1 MHQHQEQTVTD
12 LFDLSD
18 TRFDHAITT
27 ISDQIATGLT
37 KSSLFE
43 TMKEL
48 HGTGS
53 ADGAWTQRD
62 AYDLLEA
69 GLTRYLAKQSTNP
82 GLADIGQ
89 IAELAKSLPTHTVRS
104 EDQIRFQQF
113 STPADLAALALI
125 LSQPRATDVVLEPS
139 AGHGSL
145 VAMLPK
151 VQSLHLNELDPKRRS
166 KLGLLFPDA
175 SITGVDGAML
185 TSAIAH
191 DLRPTLILMN
201 PPFSRSHGRG
211 TDQYAAI
218 RHLRSALAKLTPGG
232 RLVAIMPDW
241 FTTSAK
247 IYDESFAN
255 CTVRT
260 SCRLERCYQKQGTT
274 VAVRLFVVDK
284 VPGNIKPSVI
294 ARATVTE
301 LVEAVQIVRRPDID
315 QEKTET
321 IAKRPAKPTSLF
333 RAMRAKPTAKPR
345 VERTVVSRREVAV
358 AYDTLEDPRALGE
371 QAGVY
376 VPYRPSRIEIAGAE
390 EHPTPLVE
398 SVAMGSIPAPIP
410 EYIPQLHDR
419 IIEQDAL
426 SEAQLETVI
435 YAGNAWLQYLPGKFV
450 PAKEGV
456 GLTLSEEGRAYR
468 KGYFLGDGTGAGK
481 GRQIAAC
488 ILDNWIAGRRK
499 AVWVSKNE
507 SLLEDAR
514 RDWSAI
520 GGLPADIQPLSN
532 WKIDEEIPFTDGIL
546 FVTYPTLR
554 SQRQDATRLKQLL
567 NWAGDDF
574 DGVIAFDEGHE
585 MGGVAGGEGARG
597 TKAGSLQGIAG
608 VLLQN
613 NLPDA
618 RVLYA
623 SATGASDVNNLAYAV
638 RLGLWGPG
646 TAFSSREDFIGQIRS
661 GGIAAMELVSRD
673 LKALGLYQARAL
685 SFAGVE
691 YEILKHD
698 LTEAQVKIYD
708 TYAEAWSIIHQN
720 MEEALALTSVVDD
733 LDGDTLNSGAKA
745 AARSRFEGTKQR
757 FFNQVLLSMKLP
769 TLIAAIN
776 THLDDDKSIVIQ
788 LVSTAESILDR
799 RLDILLPEERAD
811 LDIDLSPR
819 ENVIDYLERAFPTQ
833 QMQVYID
840 DTGEQ
845 HSMPM
850 FDGEGR
856 PVHNSEAMERRQ
868 KLIEH
873 LCALPPIKPALDG
886 IIEHY
891 GTERVAEVTGRTKR
905 LVTQSDGSQKLETR
919 SPRTNQ
925 SETDQ
930 FMDGRKK
937 ILVFSDAGG
946 TGRSYHASLDVE
958 NQAQRVHFLLEP
970 GWRADRAIQGLGRTH
985 RTHQAAT
992 PLFRPVTTNC
1002 KGELRF
1008 TSTIARRLDSLG
1020 ALTRGQR
1027 QTGGQN
1033 LFDPA
1038 DNLESEYAKAALS
1051 TWFGL
1056 LADGAL
1062 KSATLLDFQERTGL
1076 KITSSDGVLE
1086 EDLPPIQR
1094 WLNRILALPIAMQNA
1109 IFDEFL
1115 ALVEARVS
1123 AARDAGTL
1131 DVGVETIQVESA
1143 AVAEDTILRT
1153 DERTGATSHLLRLD
1167 LTTRYRPMTLQ
1178 RVLER
1183 REWTDGCVLMR
1194 NSKSDKTALCEP
1206 SRHFMTDKGE
1216 LIQRIILHRPLRREY
1231 HDLSELEESAW
1242 EECSEANFRRLWA
1255 GEAEDSASRLH
1266 TETIHLATGLLL
1278 PIWSNLP
1285 RDYLE
1290 VNRIVDKKGR
1300 SWLGRIVHQAD
1311 VPGLLK
1317 TFGIANTVML
1327 TGDDIVKSLQEN
1339 RSVTIERPFEATF
1352 RKSRVASEM
1361 RIELVGAPVDQL
1373 DWLKSLGCFTEIIAY
1388 RTRVFVP
1395 ATNPGPV
1402 IKAILKI

>member
-1 MHQHQEQTVTD
+1 MTD
-12 LFDLSD
+12 LFNHTDS
-18 TRFDHAITT
+18 RFDAA
-27 ISDQIATGLT
+27 ATALSKRIGNGLS
-37 KSSLFE
+37 KSSLFQAM
-43 TMKEL
+43 TEL
-48 HGTGS
+48 YGTGS

-69 GLTRYLAKQSTNP
+69 ALTRYLSTSCRNP
-82 GLADIGQ
+82 GIDDITRIAALA
-89 IAELAKSLPTHTVRS
+89 ESLPTHTVRS
-104 EDQIRFQQF
+104 EEQIRFQQF
-113 STPADLAALALI
+113 STPADLAALVVI
-125 LSQPRATDVVLEPS
+125 LSQHRVSDIVLEPS

-145 VAMLPK
+145 VAMLP
-151 VQSLHLNELDPKRRS
+151 QLGALHLNELDPKRRE
-166 KLGLLFPDA
+166 KLVKLFPDA
-175 SITGVDGAML
+175 TITGVDGAML
-185 TSAIAH
+185 TSAIDHALH
-191 DLRPTLILMN
+191 PTLILMN
-201 PPFSRSHGRG
+201 PPFSRSLGRG
-211 TDQYAAI
+211 SDHYAAI
-218 RHLRSALAKLTPGG
+218 RHLRAALNKLAQGG

-247 IYDESFAN
+247 VGSIYDETFAN
-255 CTVRT
+255 CTVHT
-260 SCRLERCYQKQGTT
+260 SCRLEQCYRKQGTS
-274 VAVRLFVVDK
+274 VAVRLYVVDK
-284 VPGNIKPSVI
+284 VPGNVRPSIISRKTVKEL
-294 ARATVTE
+294 ARSVP
-301 LVEAVQIVRRPDID
+301 IVRRSVLKEQSP
-315 QEKTET
+315 KSSY
-321 IAKRPAKPTSLF
+321 RPPAKPSSIF
-333 RAMRAKPTAKPR
+333 RAMRARPR
-345 VERTVVSRREVAV
+345 TKVTSDRTIASRQTIAVS
-358 AYDTLEDPRALGE
+358 YNTLSDPRSLGE

-376 VPYRPSRIEIAGAE
+376 VPYRPSRVDITGAL

-398 SVAMGSIPAPIP
+398 SVAMGSIPAPV
-410 EYIPQLHDR
+410 PQYVPHLHDR
-419 IIEQDAL
+419 IIEQAAL

-435 YAGNAWLQYLPGKFV
+435 YAGNAWLQYLPGKFI
-450 PAKEGV
+450 PAEEGV
-456 GLTLSEEGRAYR
+456 GLTLSEDGRAYR

-499 AVWVSKNE
+499 AIWISKNE

-520 GGLPADIQPLSN
+520 GGLPADIQPLSS
-532 WKIDEEIPFTDGIL
+532 WKIDEDIPFNDGIL

-567 NWAGDDF
+567 DWAGTDF
-574 DGVIAFDEGHE
+574 EGVIAFDEGHE

-597 TKAGSLQGIAG
+597 AKAGSLQGIAG

-613 NLPDA
+613 HLPDA

-646 TAFSSREDFIGQIRS
+646 TAFSNREDFISQIRS

-691 YEILKHD
+691 YEVLKHD
-698 LTEAQVKIYD
+698 LTDAQISVYD
-708 TYAEAWSIIHQN
+708 TYADAWAIIHQN
-720 MEEALALTSVVDD
+720 MEEALALTNVVDD
-733 LDGDTLNSGAKA
+733 LEGGTLNSGAKA
-745 AARSRFEGTKQR
+745 AARSRFEGAKQR

-769 TLIAAIN
+769 TLISAIN
-776 THLDDDKSIVIQ
+776 SHLDNDQSVVIQ

-799 RLDILLPEERAD
+799 RLDSLSPEERAE

-833 QMQVYID
+833 QMQVFVD
-840 DTGEQ
+840 ETGEER
-845 HSMPM
+845 SMPM
-850 FDGEGR
+850 FDDEGR
-856 PVHNSEAMERRQ
+856 PVHNAQALQKRQ
-868 KLIEH
+868 ELIEH

-891 GTERVAEVTGRTKR
+891 GTECVAEVTGRTKR

-925 SETDQ
+925 SETDH

-946 TGRSYHASLDVE
+946 TGRSYHASLDVQ
-958 NQAQRVHFLLEP
+958 NQSQRVHFLLEP

-985 RTHQAAT
+985 RTHQATT

-1056 LADGAL
+1056 LAEGTL
-1062 KSATLLDFQERTGL
+1062 KSATLLDFQKRTGL
-1076 KITSSDGVLE
+1076 KIASNDGVLE

-1143 AVAEDTILRT
+1143 EVAEDTVLRT

-1167 LTTRYRPMTLQ
+1167 LTTRYRPMMIE

-1183 REWTDGCVLMR
+1183 RDWSDGCVLMR
-1194 NSKSDKTALCEP
+1194 NTKSEKAALCEP
-1206 SRHFMTDKGE
+1206 SRHFMTEKGE
-1216 LIQRIILHRPLRREY
+1216 LIQRVILHRPLRREY
-1231 HDLSELEESAW
+1231 HDLSDLVESAW
-1242 EECSEANFRRLWA
+1242 EECGEAEFSRLWQE
-1255 GEAEDSASRLH
+1255 EAEDSVARLH
-1266 TETIHLATGLLL
+1266 TETVYLATGLLL

-1290 VNRIVDKKGR
+1290 VNRIVDQQGR
-1300 SWLGRIVHQAD
+1300 SWLGRLVHDAD
-1311 VPGLLK
+1311 VPELLK
-1317 TFGIANTVML
+1317 TFGIANSVIPTEGFILKTLHGKRTVEL
-1327 TGDDIVKSLQEN
+1327 
-1339 RSVTIERPFEATF
+1339 ERPFNATI
-1352 RKSRVASEM
+1352 KHARVAGEM
-1361 RIELVGAPVDQL
+1361 RIELVGAPADQL
-1373 DWLKSLGCFTEIIAY
+1373 DWLKSIGCFTEIIAY
-1388 RTRVFVP
+1388 RTRVFLP
-1395 ATNPGPV
+1395 ASNPRPV
-1402 IKAILKI
+1402 ISALLAAP

>member
-1 MHQHQEQTVTD
+1 MTD
-12 LFDLSD
+12 LFEQAEDRL
-18 TRFDHAITT
+18 RAAI
-27 ISDQIATGLT
+27 DDVAKDIACGTLT
-37 KSSLFE
+37 KSYLFAAME
-43 TMKEL
+43 RL
-48 HGTGS
+48 HGDTS
-53 ADGAWTQRD
+53 ANGAWTQRD

-69 GLTRYLAKQSTNP
+69 ALTSHQLSQSICS
-82 GLADIGQ
+82 LGQ
-89 IAELAKSLPTHTVRS
+89 IAVLSKLVDAMPTHTVRS
-104 EDQIRFQQF
+104 EDQIRYQQF
-113 STPADLAALALI
+113 STPADLAALAALAG
-125 LSQPRATDVVLEPS
+125 QPRASDIVLEPS
-139 AGHGSL
+139 AGHGAL
-145 VAMLPK
+145 VSTLPP
-151 VQSLHLNELDPKRRS
+151 VAELHLNELDAGRRS
-166 KLGLLFPDA
+166 KLSVLFPSA
-175 SITGVDGAML
+175 TITGIDGAML
-185 TSAIAH
+185 TSLAAH

-201 PPFSRSHGRG
+201 PPFSRSQGRG
-211 TDQYAAI
+211 VDEFAAVRHI
-218 RHLRSALAKLTPGG
+218 RAGLAKLAQGG
-232 RLVAIMPDW
+232 RLVAVMPDW

-247 IYDESFAN
+247 MLRIYEETFAN
-255 CTVRT
+255 CTVQT
-260 SCRLERCYQKQGTT
+260 SCRLARCYHKQGTS
-274 VAVRLFVVDK
+274 VAVRLYVVDK
-284 VPGNIKPSVI
+284 IPGSIKPSVL
-294 ARATVTE
+294 ARNTVADLAAE
-301 LVEAVQIVRRPDID
+301 FPLV
-315 QEKTET
+315 
-321 IAKRPAKPTSLF
+321 KRASIQVAGRTPGLQSAKPKGATLF
-333 RAMRAKPTAKPR
+333 RAMRHKPR
-345 VERTVVSRREVAV
+345 TAPAVQRTVASRAIVDIGYE
-358 AYDTLEDPRALGE
+358 TLATPRALGT

-376 VPYRPSRIEIAGAE
+376 VPYRPSRIEITGAAP
-390 EHPTPLVE
+390 HPTPLVE
-398 SVAMGSIPAPIP
+398 SVAMGSIPAPVP
-410 EYIPQLHDR
+410 EYVPQLHDR
-419 IIEQDAL
+419 ILERAHL
-426 SEAQLETVI
+426 SEAQIETVI
-435 YAGNAWLQYLPGKFV
+435 YAGNAWLQFLPGKFK
-450 PAKEGV
+450 PSDEGV
-456 GLTLSEEGRAYR
+456 GLTLSEEGRSYR

-488 ILDNWIAGRRK
+488 ILDNWLAGRRK
-499 AVWVSKNE
+499 AIWVSKNE

-520 GGLPADIQPLSN
+520 GGLPADIQPLSS
-532 WKIDEEIPFTDGIL
+532 WKIDEDLPFRDGIV

-567 NWAGDDF
+567 DWAGDDYE
-574 DGVIAFDEGHE
+574 GVIAFDESHE

-597 TKAGSLQGIAG
+597 AKAGSLQGIAG

-613 NLPDA
+613 HLPDA

-646 TAFSSREDFIGQIRS
+646 TAFSNREDFISQIRS

-691 YEILKHD
+691 YEVLKHD
-698 LTEAQVKIYD
+698 LTEAQIGIYD
-708 TYAEAWSIIHQN
+708 TYADAWAIIHQN
-720 MEEALALTSVVDD
+720 MEEALALTNVVDD
-733 LDGDTLNSGAKA
+733 VEGGTLNSGAKA
-745 AARSRFEGTKQR
+745 AARSRFEGAKQR

-776 THLDDDKSIVIQ
+776 SHLDEDKAIVVQ

-799 RLDILLPEERAD
+799 RLDSLSPEERAE

-833 QMQVYID
+833 QMQVYVD
-840 DTGEQ
+840 DTGEER
-845 HSMPM
+845 SMPM
-850 FDGEGR
+850 FDDDGR
-856 PVHNSEAMERRQ
+856 PVHNSEALQRRQ
-868 KLIEH
+868 ALIEH
-873 LCALPPIKPALDG
+873 LCGLPPIKPALDG

-891 GTERVAEVTGRTKR
+891 GTDRVAEVTGRTKR
-905 LVTQSDGSQKLETR
+905 LVTQRDGSQQLETR

-946 TGRSYHASLDVE
+946 TGRSYHASLDAE
-958 NQAQRVHFLLEP
+958 NQRQRVHFLLEP

-985 RTHQAAT
+985 RTHQAET

-1038 DNLESEYAKAALS
+1038 DNLESEYAKAALG

-1056 LADGAL
+1056 LAEGTL
-1062 KSATLLDFQERTGL
+1062 KSATLLDFQKRTGL
-1076 KITSSDGVLE
+1076 KIASADGILE

-1109 IFDEFL
+1109 IFEEFL

-1131 DVGVETIQVESA
+1131 DVGVETIQVEAA
-1143 AVAEDTILRT
+1143 AVAEDIVLKT

-1167 LTTRYRPMTLQ
+1167 LTTRYQPMSIE
-1178 RVLER
+1178 RILER
-1183 REWTDGCVLMR
+1183 REWSDGCRFLR
-1194 NSKSDKTALCEP
+1194 NGKSEKAALCEP
-1206 SRHFMTDKGE
+1206 SRHFMTEKGE
-1216 LIQRIILHRPLRREY
+1216 LIQRVILHRPLRREY
-1231 HDLSELEESAW
+1231 HDLASLDETAW
-1242 EECSEANFRRLWA
+1242 EECGEAEFRRLWQS
-1255 GEAEDSASRLH
+1255 ESEDSASRLH

-1278 PIWSNLP
+1278 PIWSSLP

-1290 VNRIVDKKGR
+1290 VNRIVDQEGR
-1300 SWLGRIVHQAD
+1300 SWLGRIVHDPD

-1317 TFGIANTVML
+1317 TFGMTNTVQL
-1327 TGDDIVKSLQEN
+1327 SEAAIVKALREN
-1339 RSVTIERPFEATF
+1339 RSVAIDHPFEAMF
-1352 RKSRVASEM
+1352 KRSRVAGES
-1361 RIELVGAPVDQL
+1361 RIELSGAPIDQL
-1373 DWLKSLGCFTEIIAY
+1373 EWLKSLGCFTEIISY
-1388 RTRVFVP
+1388 RTRIFIP
-1395 ATNPGPV
+1395 ANEPEPV
-1402 IKAILKI
+1402 IRAILAAY